1 MFYGIGNLNPD
12 SGRSIK
18 GSIIYILVIV
28 SISFLTIPASIT
40 NNIKVTVASPLAP
53 VQKIIT
59 QTSDFFRNGF
69 KKLAS
74 ATSNAQKKNEE
85 MEKEVF
91 LLKNKIVKQQDDINV
106 YRQKLEIVSKFKK
119 HNYSDEKPIIAD
131 IIGYD
136 VSNFRKSIIIDVGT
150 KQGASLDDVVVFG
163 NALVGR
169 ISAIGR
175 SSGRVVLITDPA
187 SNVPS
192 RFLQSRTQGMVQG
205 TADGTCI
212 MKYVP
217 RQTEINEFDRI
228 VSSGIGGAFPKSL
241 YVGDVIEVKQ
251 KNAKLFKDIKIKPRV
266 AISKIEHVLVIKK
279 QSVESIF
286 ESEASYQ

>member
-12 SGRSIK
+12 FGRSVK
-18 GSIIYILVIV
+18 SSIIYILVII
-28 SISFLTIPASIT
+28 SISLLTIPASIT

-53 VQKIIT
+53 VQKIIS
-59 QTSDFFRNGF
+59 QTSDFFKNRF
-69 KKLAS
+69 KKLALV
-74 ATSNAQKKNEE
+74 ASNAEKNEE
-85 MEKEVF
+85 MEKELF
-91 LLKNKIVKQQDDINV
+91 LLKNKIVKQQNTINV
-106 YRQKLEIVSKFKK
+106 YKQRLEVVSEFKK
-119 HNYSDEKPIIAD
+119 NNYSDEKLLIAD

-150 KQGASLDDVVVFG
+150 KHGASVDDIVVFG

-175 SSGRVVLITDPA
+175 SSGRVILITDPA

-217 RQTEINEFDRI
+217 RQIEINESDKVI
-228 VSSGIGGAFPKSL
+228 SSGIGGAFPKSL

-279 QSVESIF
+279 QNVESISEF
-286 ESEASYQ
+286 EVNYQ

>member
-1 MFYGIGNLNPD
+1 MK
-12 SGRSIK
+12 SIK
-18 GSIIYILVIV
+18 SSIIYILVII

-53 VQKIIT
+53 VQKIISK
-59 QTSDFFRNGF
+59 TSDFFKSRF

-74 ATSNAQKKNEE
+74 ATSNAQKNEE

-91 LLKNKIVKQQDDINV
+91 FLKNKIVKQQDDINV
-106 YRQKLEIVSKFKK
+106 YKQKLQIISKFKK
-119 HNYSDEKPIIAD
+119 NDYSDEKPIIAD

-136 VSNFRKSIIIDVGT
+136 VSSFRKSIIIDVGT
-150 KQGASLDDVVVFG
+150 KQGASVDDIVVFG

-175 SSGRVVLITDPA
+175 SSARVILITDPA

-217 RQTEINEFDRI
+217 RQTEINESDKVI
-228 VSSGIGGAFPKSL
+228 SSGIGRVFPKSI
-241 YVGDVIEVKQ
+241 YVGDVVEVKQ
-251 KNAKLFKDIKIKPRV
+251 KEAKLFKDIKIKPRV
-266 AISKIEHVLVIKK
+266 AISRIEHVLVIKK
-279 QSVESIF
+279 SRVERIF
-286 ESEASYQ
+286 EPEANYQ

>member
-1 MFYGIGNLNPD
+1 MFYGIRNLNPD
-12 SGRSIK
+12 FGRSVK
-18 GSIIYILVIV
+18 SSIIYILVII
-28 SISFLTIPASIT
+28 SISLLTIPASIT
-40 NNIKVTVASPLAP
+40 NDIKVTVASPLAP
-53 VQKIIT
+53 VQKIIS
-59 QTSDFFRNGF
+59 QTSDFFKNGF

-74 ATSNAQKKNEE
+74 IASNTEKNEE
-85 MEKEVF
+85 LAKEVF
-91 LLKNKIVKQQDDINV
+91 LLKNKIVKQQNVINV
-106 YRQKLEIVSKFKK
+106 YTQKLKVVSEFRK
-119 HNYSDEKPIIAD
+119 NSYSDGKPIIAD

-136 VSNFRKSIIIDVGT
+136 VSNFRKSIIIDVGK
-150 KQGASLDDVVVFG
+150 KQGASVGDIIVFG

-175 SSGRVVLITDPA
+175 SSARVILITDPA

-205 TADGTCI
+205 TADGTCV

-217 RQTEINEFDRI
+217 RQTEINESDKVI
-228 VSSGIGGAFPKSL
+228 SSGIGRVFPKNL

-251 KNAKLFKDIKIKPRV
+251 KEAKLFKDIKIKPRV

-279 QSVESIF
+279 QRVENISR
-286 ESEASYQ
+286 